1 MSDGLLA
8 PVLAA
13 GTAAQPA
20 ANPLVRPMVG
30 LAGIFIAA
38 MMAGLNNRLGSLA
51 LADVRGALGFGFDGA
66 SWIATAYS
74 AGELIAMPFS
84 AWFGI
89 TFSIRRFVLWML
101 GISIAIAAILP
112 LVSNLDLLVVLR
124 FLQGIATG
132 SMIPLLMMAALKF
145 LPLSIRLHGLALYAM
160 TATFAPNL
168 AFWLEG
174 SWTDVLSNWRWVYW
188 QLIPLALVAGAMVA
202 WGMPRMPTRTEQF
215 GKANWTGMATGATA
229 LGLIA
234 VGLDQGMRMDWFHS
248 SLIAGSLLAGL
259 ALLVI
264 YLMTE
269 WDHLSPFIKLQIL
282 GRRNLAIGFT
292 LFLALLVA
300 LMSSSL
306 LPATY
311 LGSIQGYRPL
321 QMASIGLIV
330 ALPQLVLGS
339 AVAIVLYQKWAD
351 ARIVLALGLLLIALA
366 CFLGAHLTATWNRDQ
381 FILAQALQAFG
392 QPMAIVSLLFLC
404 TSVIDPSEG
413 PFVSGTINTL
423 RGFGLLMG
431 PALVGQLVVVRQ
443 RFHSDMLLDH
453 AALAGNVYPLSP
465 SPAELAQFVGQ
476 QSTVMAIADG
486 YRTLGVLALLLV
498 PLALCMAYIPA
509 PDTHAASPRAAEPST
524 SDH

>member
-1 MSDGLLA
+1 MSDGALA
-8 PVLAA
+8 SLVA
-13 GTAAQPA
+13 GATPARPA

-101 GISIAIAAILP
+101 GVSIAIAVVLP
-112 LVSNLDLLVVLR
+112 FVSNLHLLVALR
-124 FLQGIATG
+124 FLQGIAAG

-174 SWTDVLSNWRWVYW
+174 SWTDVLADWRWVYW
-188 QLIPLALVAGAMVA
+188 QLIPLALVSGAMVA
-202 WGMPRMPTRTEQF
+202 WGMPRMPVRTEQF
-215 GKANWTGMATGATA
+215 RRANWSGVASGATA

-234 VGLDQGMRMDWFHS
+234 VALGQGIRLDWFNS
-248 SLIAGSLLAGL
+248 PLIAGTLLSGV

-264 YLMTE
+264 YLMME

-282 GRRNLAIGFT
+282 TRRNLALGFS
-292 LFLALLVA
+292 LFLPLLVV

-306 LPATY
+306 LPATF
-311 LGSIQGYRPL
+311 LASIQGYRPL
-321 QMASIGLIV
+321 QMAPIGLIV

-339 AVAIVLYQKWAD
+339 LVAILLYQKWAD
-351 ARIVLALGLLLIALA
+351 ARLVLAGGLVLIVVA
-366 CFLGAHLTATWNRDQ
+366 CFLGAQVTAAWNRDQ
-381 FILAQALQAFG
+381 FVVAQSLQALG
-392 QPMAIVSLLFLC
+392 QPMAIVSMLFLC
-404 TSVIDPSEG
+404 TSVVAPEEG
-413 PFVSGTINTL
+413 PFVSGSINTL
-423 RGFGLLMG
+423 RGLGLLLG

-443 RFHSDMLLDH
+443 RFHSDMLLGH
-453 AALAGNVYPLSP
+453 AALAGNVFPRASD
-465 SPAELAQFVGQ
+465 PAQLAQFVGQ
-476 QSTVMAIADG
+476 QCGVLAIADA
-486 YRTLGVLALLLV
+486 YRALGLLALLLI
-498 PLALCMAYIPA
+498 PLALCMARIPA
-509 PDTHAASPRAAEPST
+509 PDARAASPSARNSPHS
-524 SDH
+524 

>member
-1 MSDGLLA
+1 MSDGTLA
-8 PVLAA
+8 SALRANAA
-13 GTAAQPA
+13 ERPA
-20 ANPLVRPMVG
+20 PNPLVRPMVG
-30 LAGIFIAA
+30 LACIFIAA

-101 GISIAIAAILP
+101 GVSIVIAAILP
-112 LVSNLDLLVVLR
+112 LISNLDLLVALR

-168 AFWLEG
+168 GFWLEG
-174 SWTDVLSNWRWVYW
+174 CWTDLLSDWRWVYW
-188 QLIPLALVAGAMVA
+188 QLIPLALVSGAMVA
-202 WGMPRMPTRTEQF
+202 WGMPRMPIRTEQF
-215 GKANWTGMATGATA
+215 RRANWLGMASGATA
-229 LGLIA
+229 LGLVA
-234 VGLDQGMRMDWFHS
+234 VAFDQGVRLDWFHS
-248 SLIAGSLLAGL
+248 SLVAGSMLSGL
-259 ALLVI
+259 ALLAI

-269 WDHLSPFIKLQIL
+269 WDHLSPFIKLQML
-282 GRRNLAIGFT
+282 GRRNLAFGFT
-292 LFLALLVA
+292 LFLLLLVV

-311 LGSIQGYRPL
+311 LGAIQGYRPL

-339 AVAIVLYQKWAD
+339 LVAILLYQKWAD
-351 ARIVLALGLLLIALA
+351 ARIVLAGGLLLIAVA
-366 CFLGAHLTATWNRDQ
+366 CFAGAHLTAAWNRDQ
-381 FILAQALQAFG
+381 FVVAQALQAIG
-392 QPMAIVSLLFLC
+392 QPMAIVSMLFLC
-404 TSVIDPSEG
+404 TSVIDPEEG

-423 RGFGLLMG
+423 RGLGLLIG

-453 AALAGNVYPLSP
+453 AALAGNAFPRAP
-465 SPAELAQFVGQ
+465 DPAQLAQVVGQ
-476 QSTVMAIADG
+476 QSMVLAIADA
-486 YRTLGVLALLLV
+486 YRALGVLALLLI
-498 PLALCMAYIPA
+498 PLALCMAHIPA
-509 PDTHAASPRAAEPST
+509 PDTRAAPPRAAIPST
-524 SDH
+524 PEG

>member
-1 MSDGLLA
+1 MSDGTLA
-8 PVLAA
+8 NALGAEA
-13 GTAAQPA
+13 SERPA

-38 MMAGLNNRLGSLA
+38 MMAGLNNRLGSLG
-51 LADVRGALGFGFDGA
+51 LADIRGALGFGFDGA
-66 SWIATAYS
+66 SWVATAYS

-89 TFSIRRFVLWML
+89 TLSIRRFVLWML
-101 GISIAIAAILP
+101 AFSTAVAVVLP
-112 LVSNLDLLVVLR
+112 FISNLDLLVVLR

-145 LPLSIRLHGLALYAM
+145 LPLPIRLHGLALYAM

-168 AFWLEG
+168 GFWLEG
-174 SWTDVLSNWRWVYW
+174 RWTDVLSDWRWVYW
-188 QLIPLALVAGAMVA
+188 QLIPLAIISGAMVA
-202 WGMPRMPTRTEQF
+202 WGMPRMPIRTEQF
-215 GKANWTGMATGATA
+215 RRANWPGMATGATA
-229 LGLIA
+229 LALIA
-234 VGLDQGMRMDWFHS
+234 VGLSQGVRLDWFHS
-248 SLIAGSLLAGL
+248 SLVTGSLLAGL
-259 ALLVI
+259 ALLAI

-282 GRRNLAIGFT
+282 GRRNLALGFT
-292 LFLALLVA
+292 LFLLLLVV

-321 QMASIGLIV
+321 QMAPIGLIV

-339 AVAIVLYQKWAD
+339 AVAVVLYQKWAD
-351 ARIVLALGLLLIALA
+351 ARIVLAAGLLLIVLA
-366 CFLGAHLTATWNRDQ
+366 CFAGAQLTAAWNRDQ
-381 FILAQALQAFG
+381 FVVAQILQAFG
-392 QPMAIVSLLFLC
+392 QPMAIVSMLFLC

-423 RGFGLLMG
+423 RGLGLLIG

-453 AALAGNVYPLSP
+453 AALAGNVFPRAP
-465 SPAELAQFVGQ
+465 DAARLAQFVGQ
-476 QSTVMAIADG
+476 QSAVLGIADAF
-486 YRTLGVLALLLV
+486 RVLGVLALLLI

-509 PDTHAASPRAAEPST
+509 PDTRASLSGAANSST
-524 SDH
+524 PHR